1 MNEAQNPLL
10 GTWQLVRWEITY
22 GDGRAP
28 SLPFGAQATGLIL
41 YAADGW
47 MNACIA
53 RGGRARLS
61 SESVRSAPEGE
72 CLAAFESFFQYAGRY
87 EIRTNSGQQQVVHS
101 VTHSL
106 NPNFVGTQQVRNMS
120 FAADGELTLSA
131 SDTVPGIDVARH
143 HRLIWARQTP
153 LNKAQANRA

>member
-1 MNEAQNPLL
+1 MDEVQYSLL

-22 GDGRAP
+22 GNGRAP

-61 SESVRSAPEGE
+61 GESVRSAPEGE
-72 CLAAFESFFQYAGRY
+72 CLAAFESFFQYAGRC
-87 EIRTNSGQQQVVHS
+87 EVRTAHGQQQAGAQRHA
-101 VTHSL
+101 
-106 NPNFVGTQQVRNMS
+106 
-120 FAADGELTLSA
+120 FAQ
-131 SDTVPGIDVARH
+131 PQFRRH
-143 HRLIWARQTP
+143 PAGAEHDFRR
-153 LNKAQANRA
+153 

>member
-1 MNEAQNPLL
+1 MDEAQNSLL

-41 YAADGW
+41 YANDGW

-53 RGGRARLS
+53 RGARPRLS
-61 SESVRSAPEGE
+61 SESVRSAPEAE
-72 CLAAFESFFQYAGRY
+72 CLSAFESFFQYAGRY
-87 EIRTNSGQQQVVHS
+87 EVRNAHGQQQVVHS

-120 FAADGELTLSA
+120 FAPDGGLTLSA
-131 SDTVPGIDVARH
+131 SDTVPCTDVARH
-143 HRLIWARQTP
+143 HRLIWSRQAPTP
-153 LNKAQANRA
+153 GASA